1 MKIQEAMKRIKIE
14 LSQNERKNIMLMNNY
29 HKEVLKVLLVK
40 EERYDSQLT
49 ELSEKFSDL

>member
-1 MKIQEAMKRIKIE
+1 MKRIKIE
-14 LSQNERKNIMLMNNY
+14 LSENERKNIMLMNNY